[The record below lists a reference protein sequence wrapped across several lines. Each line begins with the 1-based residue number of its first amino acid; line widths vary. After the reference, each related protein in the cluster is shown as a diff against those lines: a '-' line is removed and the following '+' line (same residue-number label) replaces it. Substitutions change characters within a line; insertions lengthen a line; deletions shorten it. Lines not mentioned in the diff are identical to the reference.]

1 MRRAWELLYL
11 LTKRELK
18 LRYQD
23 TVFGFLWSM
32 IKPLLLAA
40 VLFVALKKIARLD
53 VEDYQLVLITGLF
66 PWTWFQVSMVVA
78 TPAFAGNGA
87 LIKKVY
93 FPRYVLPFA
102 AITNNG
108 IHFILSLPIILIF
121 VLASGRTPDWTWLL
135 GIPLLFLIEL
145 AFLFGALLLVAS
157 LDVFFRD
164 LEHLVDVGT
173 LLLFYLTPILYPL
186 ELAGRWKPLIM
197 ANPMSGIIE
206 AWRRLFMDN
215 AIPGAELLPS
225 LGFAIAA
232 LLVGVLTF
240 RQLQGNFADAL

>member
-1 MRRAWELLYL
+1 M
-11 LTKRELK
+11 
-18 LRYQD
+18 
-23 TVFGFLWSM
+23 V
-32 IKPLLLAA
+32 KPLLLGA
-40 VLFVALKKIARLD
+40 VLFVALKKFVRLD
-53 VEDYQLVLITGLF
+53 VPDYQLVLITGLF
-66 PWTWFQVSMVVA
+66 PWTWFQVSLVTA
-78 TPAFAGNGA
+78 TPAFAGNGP

-102 AITNNG
+102 TIVNNG
-108 IHFILSLPIILIF
+108 VHFILSLPIILTF
-121 VLASGRTPDWTWLL
+121 VLASGRTPGLSWLL
-135 GIPLLFLIEL
+135 GIPLLFLVEL

-173 LLLFYLTPILYPL
+173 FLLFYVTPILYPL
-186 ELAGRWKPLIM
+186 NRVPGHWKPLIL

-215 AIPGAELLPS
+215 AIPGAELLPG
-225 LGFAIAA
+225 LAFAAAA
-232 LLVGVLTF
+232 LVLGVLTF